1 MRRKLSEISAYE
13 SVLCLLVIMIHVL
26 SDSINGYPKGSFLS
40 GLSFIFSRTITFVV
54 PAFIISSGIKF
65 THTYTDKSFNYFSFL
80 KRRITKIYFPYLI
93 MATIY
98 YLYFVFHRHYFPFSF
113 GALFKYLSLGTIAAP
128 FYFVII
134 IMQLYLIAP
143 ITYHFCRNISP
154 VVGLVLAAIIT
165 IVSKYLM
172 LDFRYSDRIFLGYF
186 IYWII
191 GCYMGLNFDMNLER
205 LKRSKSTWII
215 LGLVF
220 TALYSGIAYME
231 FLNWFHS
238 FWTEVLK
245 IAFASF
251 ASIMWL
257 LLMPEYQHEG
267 ADIVSPATFYI
278 YLIHCLVIFEAE
290 HLMDAEHWNITSTPV
305 RFVIIFFSAYIVS
318 ILLSVIYSRIKMFLG
333 HFRR

>member
-13 SVLCLLVIMIHVL
+13 SVLCLFVIMIHVL
-26 SDSINGYPKGSFLS
+26 SDSIDAYPFGSLPS
-40 GLSFIFSRTITFVV
+40 GVSFIISRIISFAV

-65 THTYTDKSFNYFSFL
+65 THTYADESFSYFLFL
-80 KRRITKIYFPYLI
+80 KRRIVKIYIPYLI
-93 MATIY
+93 IAAIY
-98 YLYFVFHRHYFPFSF
+98 YIYFVFHRNYFPFAWSAF
-113 GALFKYLSLGTIAAP
+113 FRHLSLGTIAAP
-128 FYFVII
+128 FYFIII
-134 IMQLYLIAP
+134 IMQFYIIAP
-143 ITYHFCRNISP
+143 LTYHCCRNITP
-154 VVGLVLAAIIT
+154 VVGLILAAAIT
-165 IVSKYLM
+165 IFSKYL
-172 LDFRYSDRIFLGYF
+172 LIGVQYADRIFLGYF

-191 GCYMGLNFDMNLER
+191 GCYLGLNFDMNLER
-205 LKRSKSTWII
+205 LKRSKSIWIV

-231 FLNWFHS
+231 FLNLFHS

-318 ILLSVIYSRIKMFLG
+318 ILLSVIYSRIKMFFER
-333 HFRR
+333 FRK